1 MKNYNKFKLLAGSIV
16 LAGWALS
23 GCGQLDKAVKK
34 AKGEEDSASQTSDTP
49 PGPTEP
55 VTVDQ
60 NVDQWADD
68 SISALSLPANDRSA
82 VAPYESCTAYYN
94 GFMGYAKAIQAMY
107 IKRFLA
113 WGRYQLAVGALPYRP
128 VIVNDGYIDYPN
140 GSAKSGSNDMPDAS
154 DMGAP
159 TGTAESAD
167 NAVSASNG
175 AQQPATAPQ
184 TTNVN
189 KDEYT
194 TNNQEQGVDETDYVK
209 SNGRFI
215 FIAHGNLL
223 RVIDLKGDNVF
234 AAQIVGESPRGL
246 HLAGN
251 KLVLI
256 TQSSVPVAVTNQV
269 TGLPVSDAAYWWG
282 YYDYYRRSIWHYQ
295 QVTNVREFTVQDNGT
310 LIAGKERKYYG
321 NFREGREIG
330 GELHLVM
337 QKNLPWNILLTGLN
351 FNMQPLYWLVRSEAE
366 LVAYAQ
372 KVAEQNLNTLRVLMF
387 EDSALMADHQS
398 AYKAG
403 QCAAMP
409 KITSFSAD
417 AVNGQDLIRIYR
429 EWDARIVYRQGM
441 PVNVYQQYPV
451 FPTYDHVTQV
461 ATISMNSEKADRHG
475 FAISPV
481 SAQTIYASSNKIL
494 VGSNRYEW
502 RRFWQQ
508 IYVLPAVVNQ
518 PAACIGSAE
527 LCAQLGMAPG
537 TGVVTVG
544 TIPALTLT
552 QTTNYF
558 DFLTYSLSPDGARPE
573 AIGSVPGTPV
583 NSYAID
589 AGASTFRMVVTANQQ
604 QAIAP
609 VGGIVQVK
617 GVGYSDDV
625 YSDVYYPRNTNVTQM
640 HVVQQNGSEF
650 KIVSTLPLQV
660 NGSVSGV
667 RFFTNSAF
675 ISTSDAASPLYA
687 VDLRDEM
694 APKLAGA
701 MPDFMRASYF
711 HPMGDGKTIL
721 AIGRL
726 DAAYV
731 AAKVADCA
739 PAVVN
744 CEQLIVPVRA
754 NGVSVAMIDVENIAA
769 PKLLARTSLQYGNSN
784 AEYDFKSFRFIPRLG
799 MLVLPVTYP
808 FRVEMLVA
816 NRDKGF
822 AHFGQVT
829 LQDQFTSRFGMGGA
843 PRTMLF
849 DDLLVG
855 VFGNQ
860 DFGAA
865 LNYATRAPQLVFS
878 QNLGLIYQNIKVG
891 MFPYYWKLENAH
903 EIKPVWR
910 SATLLH

>member
-1 MKNYNKFKLLAGSIV
+1 MKNFIKYQRLAAFLV
-16 LAGWALS
+16 VAGWGLV
-23 GCGQLDKAVKK
+23 GCGQLQKAAKK
-34 AKGEEDSASQTSDTP
+34 AAGKSDGASQTSDVP

-55 VTVDQ
+55 VTVDP

-68 SISALSLPANDRSA
+68 SIASLSLPASNGAA

-94 GFMGYAKAIQAMY
+94 GFMNYAKAIQAMY

-113 WGRYQLAVGALPYRP
+113 WGRYQIAVGALPYNQ
-128 VIVNDGYIDYPN
+128 IILDGNYVPT
-140 GSAKSGSNDMPDAS
+140 GKSGDDIEESAMGSDGDGGMP
-154 DMGAP
+154 
-159 TGTAESAD
+159 TEAESAD
-167 NAVSASNG
+167 NAVSGPNVG
-175 AQQPATAPQ
+175 AKQDTAVPQ

-209 SNGRFI
+209 SNGRYVFV
-215 FIAHGNLL
+215 AQGNLL
-223 RVIDLKGDNVF
+223 RAINLQGDSVF
-234 AAQIVGESPRGL
+234 AAQIVGENPRGL

-256 TQSSVPVAVTNQV
+256 TESSHPVAVANPV
-269 TGLPVSDAAYWWG
+269 AGLPVSDAGYWWG
-282 YYDYYRRSIWHYQ
+282 YFDYHRRSLWHYQ
-295 QVTNVREFTVQDNGT
+295 QVTNVREFSIQDNGT
-310 LIAGKERKYYG
+310 LIAGKERKYFG

-337 QKNLPWNILLTGLN
+337 QKNLPWHILLTGLN
-351 FNMQPLYWLVRSEAE
+351 FNLHPLYWLVKSEAD

-372 KVAEQNLNTLRVLMF
+372 KIAEQNLNTLRVLMF

-398 AYKAG
+398 SFKSG
-403 QCAAMP
+403 QCAAMS

-417 AVNGQDLIRIYR
+417 AINGQELIKIYR
-429 EWDARIVYRQGM
+429 EWDARIVYRHGI
-441 PVNVYQQYPV
+441 PVYVYQQYPI

-461 ATISMNSEKADRHG
+461 ATISMGGEKADRHG

-481 SAQTIYASSNKIL
+481 SAQTIYASNNKIL

-502 RRFWQQ
+502 RRWWKQ
-508 IYVLPAVVNQ
+508 IYVLPAVSGQ
-518 PAACIGSAE
+518 SAGCIGSAE
-527 LCAQLGMAPG
+527 LCAQLGVAPG
-537 TGVVTVG
+537 SGVVTVG
-544 TIPALTLT
+544 TIPALTVSH
-552 QTTNYF
+552 TTNHF
-558 DFLTYSLSPDGARPE
+558 DFITYSLSPDGARPE

-589 AGASTFRMVVTANQQ
+589 AGPSTIRIVVTANQQ

-609 VGGIVQVK
+609 IGGVIQVK
-617 GVGYSDDV
+617 DIDYPNTGYPEI
-625 YSDVYYPRNTNVTQM
+625 YYPQNRNVTQM
-640 HVVQQNGSEF
+640 HVVQQNGSEY

-660 NGSVSGV
+660 NGTVSGV
-667 RFFTNSAF
+667 RFFPTSAF
-675 ISTSDAASPLYA
+675 ISTSDKGAPLYA

-701 MPDFMRASYF
+701 MPDFMRVSYF

-721 AIGRL
+721 AVGRL
-726 DAAYV
+726 DSPYL
-731 AAKVADCA
+731 AAKIGDCA

-744 CEQLIVPVRA
+744 CEQLILPVRA
-754 NGVSVAMIDVENIAA
+754 KGVSVAMIDVENIAA

-816 NRDKGF
+816 SRDKGF

-865 LNYATRAPQLVFS
+865 LNYAARAPQLVFN
-878 QNLGLIYQNIKVG
+878 QNLGLIYKNIKVG
-891 MFPYYWKLENAH
+891 MFPYYWVLENAH

-910 SATLLH
+910 SATLLQ